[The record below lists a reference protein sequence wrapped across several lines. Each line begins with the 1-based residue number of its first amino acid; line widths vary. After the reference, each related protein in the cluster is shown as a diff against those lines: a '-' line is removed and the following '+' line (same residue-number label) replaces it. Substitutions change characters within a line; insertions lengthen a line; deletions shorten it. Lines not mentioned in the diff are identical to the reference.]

1 MPAAKDLRVLSL
13 RALGRATLARQL
25 LLERHEFPVLKALE
39 RLVGLQAQLPRPPFI
54 GLWSRLAEFRREE
67 LASALLARKIVR
79 ASLLRGTL
87 HLFSASDYLT
97 FRELLGPMLYAG
109 ALAVLKDRAK
119 GLDPRR
125 LADEAC
131 ALLSD
136 EPKTFGEI
144 RDFLLRQFPKADQ
157 RAMGHLVR
165 MTLPLVQVPNSE
177 AWAFPSI
184 PDFALAE
191 VWLKKPIRPNPK
203 ASGELVRRYL
213 AAFGPASVTDFQTW
227 SGLKAQ
233 KDAFAALA
241 SELVV
246 FHDERG
252 KELFDLPK
260 APRPDEG
267 TEAPARLLPE
277 FDNLV
282 LSHADRRR
290 FVADAHR
297 KQVYLPG
304 LRVAPTLLIDG
315 VIAGTWKA
323 TRKGKTA
330 SLELTP
336 FSALDKKTR
345 ATLSSEAEALIRFIE
360 PDASAFELRFGKT
373 SG

>member
-1 MPAAKDLRVLSL
+1 
-13 RALGRATLARQL
+13 
-25 LLERHEFPVLKALE
+25 
-39 RLVGLQAQLPRPPFI
+39 
-54 GLWSRLAEFRREE
+54 
-67 LASALLARKIVR
+67 
-79 ASLLRGTL
+79 
-87 HLFSASDYLT
+87 
-97 FRELLGPMLYAG
+97 
-109 ALAVLKDRAK
+109 
-119 GLDPRR
+119 
-125 LADEAC
+125 
-131 ALLSD
+131 
-136 EPKTFGEI
+136 
-144 RDFLLRQFPKADQ
+144 
-157 RAMGHLVR
+157 
-165 MTLPLVQVPNSE
+165 
-177 AWAFPSI
+177 
-184 PDFALAE
+184 
-191 VWLKKPIRPNPK
+191 
-203 ASGELVRRYL
+203 
-213 AAFGPASVTDFQTW
+213 
-227 SGLKAQ
+227 LKAQ